1 MGFMA
6 ASKQQPATKS
16 RAKTART
23 VRRKKTAETK
33 PLKPQ
38 VRVALAVSLDG
49 YIADKRGGVKWLDAY
64 FSPEMDFA
72 GFMAMIGVS
81 VMGRKTF
88 EVALKLGMPPG
99 EADQRNIVLSSK
111 PPRNA
116 PAGFEHFRGDLRRLV
131 ATLKQDLAGTGKDIW
146 LMGGGEVIEAF
157 RKAGLVDRWE
167 LSVIPIVLGDGIP
180 LFPKRKYAEQTLRL
194 VHTRA
199 FGNGVVELWYEPAQ

>member
-1 MGFMA
+1 MA
-6 ASKQQPATKS
+6 ATKQPPTRKS
-16 RAKTART
+16 RANAARKA
-23 VRRKKTAETK
+23 RPKKTAQNL
-33 PLKPQ
+33 PAPQ

-72 GFMAMIGVS
+72 GFMSTIGVS

-111 PPRNA
+111 QPRKA

-167 LSVIPIVLGDGIP
+167 LTVIPIVLGDGIP
-180 LFPKRKYAEQTLRL
+180 LFPKRKYAEQALRL

-199 FGNGVVELWYEPAQ
+199 FSNGVVELWYEPAQ